1 MRKSPLVLIIMVLA
15 LMGAYFYYLYIKKKN
30 APSEEELAAEE
41 AAAESKE
48 EPKEKTPE
56 IPKKMPLTFKIFI
69 TLLAVYAAFLLVDS
83 LLGAY
88 GSLEAGGTIFRSL
101 AFVFLPASLRLLTI
115 ALALK
120 KKKWF
125 RVTYIAA
132 VVVSITRFVYN
143 SIAASGT
150 VDVGIWVI
158 LVFYGAWIIYLY
170 RSKYIRYTFE
180 DIRWKGKEQ
189 NG

>member
-1 MRKSPLVLIIMVLA
+1 M
-15 LMGAYFYYLYIKKKN
+15 
-30 APSEEELAAEE
+30 
-41 AAAESKE
+41 
-48 EPKEKTPE
+48 KT
-56 IPKKMPLTFKIFI
+56 FFI

-132 VVVSITRFVYN
+132 VAVSITRFVYN